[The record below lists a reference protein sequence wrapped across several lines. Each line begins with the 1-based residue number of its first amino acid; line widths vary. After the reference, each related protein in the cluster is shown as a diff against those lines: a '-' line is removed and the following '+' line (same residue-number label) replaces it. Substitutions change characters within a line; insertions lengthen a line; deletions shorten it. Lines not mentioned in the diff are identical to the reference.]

1 MSIGEKGGV
10 GSWRWRGGL
19 TAALIT
25 PGGGFPR
32 AGLFSLSELS
42 LIELLQYCHAH
53 LEPQLLRFCPA
64 DSPEI

>member
-25 PGGGFPR
+25 PGGGYPDHKSHEVLVFRSPSSY
-32 AGLFSLSELS
+32 LLWIFEVVQCTLC
-42 LIELLQYCHAH
+42 IEVG
-53 LEPQLLRFCPA
+53 
-64 DSPEI
+64 